1 MIKSTAANTILLV
14 GFMASSI
21 VYTATKSVPR
31 SIQGYIMFVLTLI
44 FIGWNASRGV
54 KFSTSDAL
62 VVLGSIFYYSGYLL
76 FTDARSENIVLY
88 LSSIIFCDTAEG

>member
-1 MIKSTAANTILLV
+1 
-14 GFMASSI
+14 MASSI
-21 VYTATKSVPR
+21 VYTATKAAPM
-31 SIQGYIMFVLTLI
+31 SIQGIIMFALMLI

-54 KFSTSDAL
+54 KFSASDAL

-88 LSSIIFCDTAEG
+88 LSSIIFL